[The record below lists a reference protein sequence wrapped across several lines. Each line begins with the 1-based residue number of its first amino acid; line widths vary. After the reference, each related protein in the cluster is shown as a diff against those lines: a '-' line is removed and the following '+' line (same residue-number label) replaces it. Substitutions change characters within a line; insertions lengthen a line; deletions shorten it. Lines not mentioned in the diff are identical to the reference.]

1 MNKSAET
8 PDLDL
13 KSIED
18 SFNNLVSKVDN
29 LVNRSMGLVFRFHSK
44 LDETLQ
50 QAFAPEPKEDK
61 GIPAL
66 DSDLL
71 QGAGIGLQ
79 EVLESLVDFTISVVE
94 EFESVITQ
102 AFDDLHGVLEEA
114 EMEQGRYRMS
124 EDLGHDTRIGDEIQ
138 IHRTP

>member
-1 MNKSAET
+1 LDAFFHKLSTHFGLLLTREELAVNKVAET

-18 SFNNLVSKVDN
+18 SFNNLVSKVDK
-29 LVNRSMGLVFRFHSK
+29 LVNRSMGLVFRFHTK

-50 QAFAPEPKEDK
+50 QAFASEPKEDK
-61 GIPAL
+61 EIPVV

-71 QGAGIGLQ
+71 QGAGVGLQ
-79 EVLESLVDFTISVVE
+79 EVLESFVDFTISVLE
-94 EFESVITQ
+94 GFESVITQ

-114 EMEQGRYRMS
+114 ETEQ
-124 EDLGHDTRIGDEIQ
+124 
-138 IHRTP
+138 